1 MSASEK
7 YTGNTAEQFISAQQ
21 GDRAAL
27 DQLVRHNIP
36 LVKYIVKRFLNR
48 GKEYDD
54 LFQTGCIGLI
64 KAIQKFDSS
73 YEAAFS
79 TYAVPLIMGEIRRLL
94 RDDNS
99 VHISRSLN
107 DAFAKISSFR
117 QSFVFEHGREATV
130 NDIRDSLHL
139 PEDTIV
145 MALNL
150 SNPVHSFSEP
160 IAPDAELTI
169 GDMLSMDSF
178 DSIEERL
185 TIHSMLSR
193 LPENDRNLILSRY
206 FQCMTQREIGEAT
219 GKTQVQVSR
228 MESRIIKQLKSMYRT
243 TISQ

>member
-54 LFQTGCIGLI
+54 LLQVGCIGLV
-64 KAIQKFDSS
+64 KAIQKFDPAFEVS
-73 YEAAFS
+73 FS

-99 VHISRSLN
+99 IHISRSLS
-107 DAFAKISSFR
+107 DTSAKIRSFR
-117 QSFVFEHGREATV
+117 QSFVIEHGREATV
-130 NDIRDSLHL
+130 NDIRDSLNL
-139 PEDTIV
+139 PEDTII

-150 SNPVHSFSEP
+150 SNPVHSLSEP
-160 IAPDAELTI
+160 IAPDTEQTI
-169 GDMLSMDSF
+169 GDTLSIDSF

-185 TIHSMLSR
+185 TLRSMLSQ
-193 LPENDRNLILSRY
+193 LSENDRQLILSRY

-228 MESRIIKQLKSMYRT
+228 MESRIIKQLKSMYLT